1 MIRRGAKM
9 IVNSSKKA
17 LPLFN
22 QLPEVADKKRARSF
36 SDKNPLFSWHANYFN
51 VKRKKVLLLVNDL
64 TYFPIVLIGIDA
76 QTKKQLGKI
85 IPAAIEEVFQT
96 AGIPQTKIAEYL
108 DLAGDIEV
116 SAGYN
121 RVITGIINNMITSM
135 EYHGTFNLDIL
146 VDVKHSLYLADSSY
160 KNEFPLDNLREVFKK
175 PLVLHD
181 VSQEDVEKKYVVE
194 KNWKSLAD
202 FKIVDFSDE
211 EYDSA
216 LANNRLILA
225 AFQQYLEQHEK
236 LTKKTVNKHLTNIE
250 DYLSGYLIFYGY
262 DLAVSNFEVI
272 SDFFSWGARKNV
284 WISESAVKKAG
295 SSMKKFYQFLIA
307 AGEVNESAMPEIREQ
322 LEIGVDD
329 GIMTL
334 EMMDDWY

>member
-1 MIRRGAKM
+1 MI
-9 IVNSSKKA
+9 INPSKKA
-17 LPLFN
+17 SPLFN
-22 QLPEVADKKRARSF
+22 QLPEVADKKMARSF

-76 QTKKQLGKI
+76 QTKKQLGEI
-85 IPAAIEEVFQT
+85 IPAAIEEVFQA
-96 AGIPQTKIAEYL
+96 AGIPQAKIVEYL
-108 DLAGDIEV
+108 ELTGDIVV

-135 EYHGTFNLDIL
+135 EYHGTFNLDML
-146 VDVKHSLYLADSSY
+146 VDVKLSLYLADSSY
-160 KNEFPLDNLREVFKK
+160 KREFPLDNLREVFKK
-175 PLVLHD
+175 PFVLRE

-202 FKIVDFSDE
+202 FKVVDFSDE
-211 EYDSA
+211 EYEAA
-216 LANNRLILA
+216 LANNHLVLA

-236 LTKKTVNKHLTNIE
+236 LTKKTVNKHLANIE

-262 DLAVSNFEVI
+262 DLAVSTFEVI

-322 LEIGVDD
+322 LEMGVDD

>member
-1 MIRRGAKM
+1 MI
-9 IVNSSKKA
+9 INPSKKA
-17 LPLFN
+17 SPLFHH
-22 QLPEVADKKRARSF
+22 LPEVADKKMARSF

-85 IPAAIEEVFQT
+85 IPAAIEEVFQA
-96 AGIPQTKIAEYL
+96 AGIPQTKIVKYL
-108 DLAGDIEV
+108 DLAGNIEV

-135 EYHGTFNLDIL
+135 EYHGTFNLNIS
-146 VDVKHSLYLADSSY
+146 VDVKLSLYLADSFY
-160 KNEFPLDNLREVFKK
+160 KSERPLDKLREVFEK
-175 PLVLHD
+175 PFVLRE

-202 FKIVDFSDE
+202 FKVVDFSDE
-211 EYDSA
+211 EYEAA

-236 LTKKTVNKHLTNIE
+236 LTKKTVNKHVANIE

-262 DLAVSNFEVI
+262 DLAVSTFEVI

-307 AGEVNESAMPEIREQ
+307 AGEVNESAMSEIREQ
-322 LEIGVDD
+322 LEMGVDD

>member
-1 MIRRGAKM
+1 MI
-9 IVNSSKKA
+9 INPSKKA

-22 QLPEVADKKRARSF
+22 HLHEVADKKMARSF
-36 SDKNPLFSWHANYFN
+36 SDKNPLFSWHANYFS

-85 IPAAIEEVFQT
+85 IPAAIEEVFEA
-96 AGIPQTKIAEYL
+96 AGISQAKIAEYF
-108 DLAGDIEV
+108 DLAGDVEV

-135 EYHGTFNLDIL
+135 EYHGTFNLNML
-146 VDVKHSLYLADSSY
+146 VDVKLSLYLADSFY
-160 KNEFPLDNLREVFKK
+160 KSERPLDKLREIFEK
-175 PLVLHD
+175 PFVLRD

-202 FKIVDFSDE
+202 FKVVDFSDE

-216 LANNRLILA
+216 LANNRLILT

-236 LTKKTVNKHLTNIE
+236 LTKKTVNKHLANIE

-262 DLAVSNFEVI
+262 DLAVSTFQVI
-272 SDFFSWGARKNV
+272 GDFFSWGARKNV

-307 AGEVNESAMPEIREQ
+307 AGEVNESAMSEIREQ
-322 LEIGVDD
+322 LELGVDD

>member
-1 MIRRGAKM
+1 MI
-9 IVNSSKKA
+9 INPSKKA

-22 QLPEVADKKRARSF
+22 HLHEVADKKWARSF

-85 IPAAIEEVFQT
+85 IPAAIEEVFQA
-96 AGIPQTKIAEYL
+96 AGISQAKIVEYL
-108 DLAGDIEV
+108 ELTGDIEV

-135 EYHGTFNLDIL
+135 EYHGTFNLNML
-146 VDVKHSLYLADSSY
+146 VDVKLSLYLADSFY
-160 KNEFPLDNLREVFKK
+160 KSERPLDKLREVFKK
-175 PLVLHD
+175 PFVLRK

-202 FKIVDFSDE
+202 FKVVDFSDE
-211 EYDSA
+211 EYEAA
-216 LANNRLILA
+216 LANNRLVLA
-225 AFQQYLEQHEK
+225 AFKQYLEQHEK
-236 LTKKTVNKHLTNIE
+236 LTKKTVNKHVANIE

-262 DLAVSNFEVI
+262 DLAVSTFEVI

-322 LEIGVDD
+322 LELGVDD

>member
-9 IVNSSKKA
+9 IINSSKKA

-76 QTKKQLGKI
+76 QTKKQLEKI
-85 IPAAIEEVFQT
+85 IPAAIEEVFQA
-96 AGIPQTKIAEYL
+96 AGIPQTKIVEYL
-108 DLAGDIEV
+108 ELAGDIEV

-121 RVITGIINNMITSM
+121 RVITGIINNMIASM
-135 EYHGTFNLDIL
+135 EYYGTFNLDLL
-146 VDVKHSLYLADSSY
+146 VDVKLSLDLADTFY
-160 KNEFPLDNLREVFKK
+160 KSELPLDKLREVFKK

-181 VSQEDVEKKYVVE
+181 VLQEDVEKKYVVE

-202 FKIVDFSDE
+202 FKVVDFSDE

-216 LANNRLILA
+216 LANNRLILS

>member
-1 MIRRGAKM
+1 MI
-9 IVNSSKKA
+9 INSSKKA

-85 IPAAIEEVFQT
+85 IPAAIEEVFQA
-96 AGIPQTKIAEYL
+96 AGIPQTKIVEYL
-108 DLAGDIEV
+108 ELAGDIEV

-121 RVITGIINNMITSM
+121 RVITGIINNMIASM
-135 EYHGTFNLDIL
+135 EYYGTFNLDLL
-146 VDVKHSLYLADSSY
+146 VDVKFSLDLADTFY
-160 KNEFPLDNLREVFKK
+160 KSELPLDKLREVFKK

-181 VSQEDVEKKYVVE
+181 VLQEDVEKKYVVE

-202 FKIVDFSDE
+202 FKVVDFSDE

-216 LANNRLILA
+216 LANNRLILS
-225 AFQQYLEQHEK
+225 AFQLYLEQHEK

-295 SSMKKFYQFLIA
+295 LSMKKFYQFLIA
-307 AGEVNESAMPEIREQ
+307 AGEVNESAMPDIREQ

>member
-1 MIRRGAKM
+1 MI
-9 IVNSSKKA
+9 INSSKKA

-22 QLPEVADKKRARSF
+22 QLPEVGDKKRARSF

-85 IPAAIEEVFQT
+85 IPAAIEEVFQA
-96 AGIPQTKIAEYL
+96 AGIPQTKIVEYL
-108 DLAGDIEV
+108 ELAGDIEV

-160 KNEFPLDNLREVFKK
+160 KSEFPLDNLREVFKK

-181 VSQEDVEKKYVVE
+181 VLQEDVEKKYVVE

-202 FKIVDFSDE
+202 FKVVDFSDE

-216 LANNRLILA
+216 LANNRLILS
-225 AFQQYLEQHEK
+225 AFQLYLEQHEK